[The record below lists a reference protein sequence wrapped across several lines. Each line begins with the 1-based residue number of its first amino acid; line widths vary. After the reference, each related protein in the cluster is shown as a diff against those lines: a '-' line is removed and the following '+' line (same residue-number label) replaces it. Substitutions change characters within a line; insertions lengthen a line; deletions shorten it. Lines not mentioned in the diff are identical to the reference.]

1 MFIIHYYYYYFFL
14 QLHEFTRT
22 RSEHISTT
30 SRDDKKHNEESKRG
44 KSIDSGTVIKIDE
57 HLLESSSSGGESP
70 LQRRKAVRSRNGRL
84 SPSVNRSTNSSFI
97 RRSGT
102 ILAESK
108 SN

>member
-1 MFIIHYYYYYFFL
+1 MFISHYYYYFFFL